1 MIIRMGYIEKEVIL
15 IGNKSSRKVK
25 ALFDSGAEKTVM
37 SKSEA
42 EITCTIQKLKE
53 PVEFQTTKNHI
64 VSTSNFCPLQAKVR
78 ENKQSYILRGKMYVL
93 PDGELAPDHDI
104 LIGAETLQ
112 ENKITL
118 QFDEKEKENKLD
130 LSRCTKIFR
139 Y

>member
-1 MIIRMGYIEKEVIL
+1 MGYIEREVIL
-15 IGNKSSRKVK
+15 IGDKSSRKVK
-25 ALFDSGAEKTVM
+25 ALFDSGADKTVM

-42 EITCTIQKLKE
+42 EMTCTIQKLDE
-53 PVEFQTTKNHI
+53 PVEFESSKGHS
-64 VSTSNFCPLQAKVR
+64 VYTSDFCPFKAKVR
-78 ENKQSYILRGKMYVL
+78 KNKQSYSLKGRIYVL
-93 PDGELAPDHDI
+93 PDGELTPEHDI

-118 QFDEKEKENKLD
+118 QFDENEKENKLD